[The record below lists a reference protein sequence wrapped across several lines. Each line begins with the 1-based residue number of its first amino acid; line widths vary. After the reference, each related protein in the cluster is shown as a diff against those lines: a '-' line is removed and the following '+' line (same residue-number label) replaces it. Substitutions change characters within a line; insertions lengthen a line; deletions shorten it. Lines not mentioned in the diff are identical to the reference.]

1 MLLEVT
7 FVTCILMLSIYPDDK
22 PPDLFKTLGD
32 RLLGGR
38 PKDVMKRTVAY
49 LSHLIN
55 PEDHGMQRKKGCV

>member
-1 MLLEVT
+1 
-7 FVTCILMLSIYPDDK
+7 MLSIYPDDK

-38 PKDVMKRTVAY
+38 PKDKMKRTVAY

-55 PEDHGMQRKKGCV
+55 PEDHHGMQRKKGCV